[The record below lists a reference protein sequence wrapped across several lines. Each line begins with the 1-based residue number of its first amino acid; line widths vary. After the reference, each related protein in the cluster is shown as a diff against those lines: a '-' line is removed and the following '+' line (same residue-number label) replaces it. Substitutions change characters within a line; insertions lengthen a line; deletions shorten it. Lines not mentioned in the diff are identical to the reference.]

1 MMDEKTLDSFLESSM
16 QNNLQS
22 SSNNQSSDNETPQRP
37 KLRKIKRAK
46 PRVVP
51 DFPQAPKKEDLSQEL
66 VKNEIDNFL
75 SEENQDTDIDD
86 VNPTSSTD
94 LITATQANEIASET
108 EYENPYVLEGLPP
121 DLDYNSGEYIHEDEL
136 SGYVKKNVLII
147 TSAICLVLGLFI
159 GKTLFSSQTIE
170 KHGLEGVVM
179 NEDVPAGRPRCGLT
193 DKSQACVFYLMNWYK
208 QELNGRDFY
217 KLAAQLT
224 GREDYMI
231 ETDNLRYAT
240 VKIKPGH
247 FAQLNIP
254 ALK

>member
-1 MMDEKTLDSFLESSM
+1 MDDKTLDSFLEENIQNISQP
-16 QNNLQS
+16 QNNLS
-22 SSNNQSSDNETPQRP
+22 STNGDSTPRP

-46 PRVVP
+46 PRIVP
-51 DFPQAPKKEDLSQEL
+51 DIPQAPQKEDNLNFNQEFQ
-66 VKNEIDNFL
+66 N
-75 SEENQDTDIDD
+75 DD
-86 VNPTSSTD
+86 FNSAINDSSIEPVQSTD
-94 LITATQANEIASET
+94 LITSSEANEIVSEF
-108 EYENPYVLEGLPP
+108 ENDNPYVLEGLSP
-121 DLDYNSGEYIHEDEL
+121 DLDYSPSDYSQDDF
-136 SGYVKKNVLII
+136 SGYVKKNILVAV
-147 TSAICLVLGLFI
+147 SAICLVLGLFI
-159 GKTLFSSQTIE
+159 GKTLFSSQKVE
-170 KHGLEGVVM
+170 KHGLEGVVI

>member
-1 MMDEKTLDSFLESSM
+1 MMDDKTLDSFLE
-16 QNNLQS
+16 NNLQPAS
-22 SSNNQSSDNETPQRP
+22 NTQFSNNETQQRP

-51 DFPQAPKKEDLSQEL
+51 DIPQPPQKESVDRESN
-66 VKNEIDNFL
+66 KNEIDAFL
-75 SEENQDTDIDD
+75 SNEIEDNNIEEVSSNT
-86 VNPTSSTD
+86 STD
-94 LITATQANEIASET
+94 LITATQANEITSDL

-121 DLDYNSGEYIHEDEL
+121 DLDYNSSEYMHEEEL
-136 SGYVKKNVLII
+136 SGYVKKNILVAV
-147 TSAICLVLGLFI
+147 SAICLILGLFI
-159 GKTLFSSQTIE
+159 GKTLFSSQKVE
-170 KHGLEGVVM
+170 KHGLEGVVI